1 MNNINLNRLNRDEL
15 NELLEKVMLRLR
27 QLDAEQIK
35 KEFVTQSQKLR
46 LETAE
51 KHLVLQD

>member
-1 MNNINLNRLNRDEL
+1 MNHINLSRMTRDEL

-35 KEFVTQSQKLR
+35 KEFVTQSQR
-46 LETAE
+46 LWLEAAE

>member
-1 MNNINLNRLNRDEL
+1 MNRDEL
-15 NELLEKVMLRLR
+15 DDLLEKVMLRLR

-35 KEFVTQSQKLR
+35 KEFVTQSQR
-46 LETAE
+46 LWLEAAE